1 MSSDGCE
8 EPLKLSERELI
19 DRWKQA
25 LPRPRGRLRLGI
37 GDDAALY
44 ELDAERYGIFTTDML
59 VEDVHFRRQ
68 WTSTAD
74 LGWKSVAVNLS
85 DIAAMGG
92 TAELVLIAA
101 ALPSAVPL
109 GDADAILR
117 GAQECASAYGA
128 QIAGG
133 DTVRSAGPI
142 VVSVAAFGETAK
154 SDVLRRDAARP
165 GDVVAVTGSFGG
177 AAAALRLLERGER
190 PPADVASRLHR
201 PLPRLEEGQALAR
214 AGVRCGLDCSD
225 GLVRSLDLIAEA
237 SGVSIVVA
245 QDAVPLDP
253 SVRTKLGRAVALELA
268 LGGGEDYELV
278 VAGDDGTLRASGAR
292 LTPIGEVIAG
302 TSARVLLRDAGGAL
316 HAADDAGYDA
326 FRA

>member
-1 MSSDGCE
+1 MASPSGARSATLRIPPPRRGSCSMSSDGCE

-44 ELDAERYGIFTTDML
+44 DLDAERYGIFTTDSL

-101 ALPSAVPL
+101 ALPATVPL

-142 VVSVAAFGETAK
+142 VGSGAPFGETAK
-154 SDVLRRDAARP
+154 SDAPRREP
-165 GDVVAVTGSFGG
+165 
-177 AAAALRLLERGER
+177 
-190 PPADVASRLHR
+190 
-201 PLPRLEEGQALAR
+201 
-214 AGVRCGLDCSD
+214 
-225 GLVRSLDLIAEA
+225 
-237 SGVSIVVA
+237 
-245 QDAVPLDP
+245 
-253 SVRTKLGRAVALELA
+253 
-268 LGGGEDYELV
+268 
-278 VAGDDGTLRASGAR
+278 
-292 LTPIGEVIAG
+292 
-302 TSARVLLRDAGGAL
+302 
-316 HAADDAGYDA
+316 
-326 FRA
+326 